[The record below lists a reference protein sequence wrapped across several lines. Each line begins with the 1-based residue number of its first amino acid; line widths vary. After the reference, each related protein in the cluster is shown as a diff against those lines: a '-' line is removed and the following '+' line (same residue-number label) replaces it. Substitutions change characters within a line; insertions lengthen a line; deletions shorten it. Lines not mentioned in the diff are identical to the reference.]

1 MKRYCLI
8 AMLLVLGAGAAST
21 PAHAIGIFGSY
32 WNLDKSSDDG
42 WGVGLRQ
49 DAPVSP
55 LFAIHTSA
63 SWINFSKNDTDLF
76 PLEAAVVA
84 KIALLYGGIGGGYYI
99 FNTSGNA
106 ELDNNWG
113 WFVVAGAKLALGGL
127 GVFGELRWNELS
139 SDIKGTSQ
147 SADLNGVGVNIG
159 VMLGG
164 K

>member
-1 MKRYCLI
+1 
-8 AMLLVLGAGAAST
+8 MLFVVAAGAAFT
-21 PAHAIGIFGSY
+21 PAHAIGIYGSY
-32 WNLDKSSDDG
+32 WNLDKSPDDG

-49 DAPVSP
+49 DAPISP
-55 LFAIHTSA
+55 LFAVHTSA
-63 SWINFSKNDTDLF
+63 SWVNFSDADVDLF

-84 KIALLYGGIGGGYYI
+84 KIALVYGGIGGGYYI
-99 FNTSGNA
+99 FNTNNVD
-106 ELDNNWG
+106 LDNNWG

-139 SDIKGTSQ
+139 TDISGTSQ
-147 SADLNGVGVNIG
+147 SVDLNGVGVNVG